1 MNRFITGY
9 IVIASAMLMFVGCS
23 RAPEVSFNEQVRPI
37 LNERCAN
44 CHGGIRRQGDLS
56 LLFRHE
62 ALAAAESGERAVVP
76 LKPAESE
83 LLRRVSHT
91 DPKHRMPQDDDPLTP
106 EQIQTLHT
114 WIAEGA
120 QWEDHWAYVTPERP
134 ALPGVSDPA
143 WPSEPLDYFIL
154 SRLDEEGLSPS
165 PEAECPVLVR
175 RVTLDLVGLPPKP
188 EDVRQICVDGGS
200 YETYVDSLLASPTYG
215 ERWAA
220 MWLDLARYAD
230 SKGYEKDIGR
240 TIWRYRD
247 WVIQAF
253 NDDLPFDQFTIEQL
267 AGDLLPNATE
277 SQRIATAFNRN
288 TMTNTEGGT
297 DDEEFRVAAVI
308 DRVNTTWE
316 VWQGTSFACVQ
327 CHGHP
332 YDPFT
337 HEEYYE
343 FFAFFNSTADRDLD
357 SEYPT
362 LPLFEEEVADEG
374 NKLIEDIAQL
384 EEDIIARV
392 RSNALAEERR
402 AWETTL
408 DQPEIIGRVRLML
421 QNEVKRVVATPE
433 EQRGDGQQ
441 RTLDHIYASVSD
453 DPQLERLR
461 SEKAEKEQA
470 VQTLNAV
477 HTPIMQELPFQRRT
491 HVFERGSFLLK
502 GELVE
507 PNTPN
512 ALPPMPEDA
521 PRNRLGMAQWLVS
534 RENPLTARVTVNRFW
549 EQLFGI
555 GLIESLEDF
564 GTQGLERSHPDLLDY
579 LAVSLMEDH
588 SWRVKSFLRSMVVS
602 STYRQSSRV
611 TDELEARDPRNRL
624 LARGA
629 RFRLSAE
636 QIRDQALYVS
646 GLLSP
651 AMYGPSVMP
660 PQPEGL
666 WNNPYDARRWQT
678 SQGDDQYRR
687 GIYTY
692 WRRTVPYPSMA
703 TFDSPSREFCVSR
716 RIRTNTPLQALVSL
730 NDPVFVEAAQALAQR
745 MLDSEN
751 PLKSGYTYAIG
762 VAPDEKVLDT
772 LGSLYYDAM
781 THYTKHDDDVTTL
794 TGDQGSAE
802 LAGLTVVANAILNLD
817 QFIMKE

>member
-9 IVIASAMLMFVGCS
+9 ILIAAAMLMFVGCS
-23 RAPEVSFNEQVRPI
+23 RAPEVSFNEQIRPI
-37 LNERCAN
+37 LNERCVN

-143 WPSEPLDYFIL
+143 WPSEPLDHFIL

-200 YETYVDSLLASPTYG
+200 YETYVDSLQASPTYG

-247 WVIQAF
+247 WVIQAL

-343 FFAFFNSTADRDLD
+343 FFTFFNSTADRDLD

-374 NKLIEDIAQL
+374 SELIEDIAQL

-392 RSNALAEERR
+392 RSHALAEERR

-461 SEKAEKEQA
+461 SEKVEKEQ
-470 VQTLNAV
+470 VLRTLNAV
-477 HTPIMQELPFQRRT
+477 HTPIMQELPFRRRT

-502 GELVE
+502 GEPVE

-521 PRNRLGMAQWLVS
+521 PRNRLGMARWLVS

-579 LAVSLMEDH
+579 LAVSFMEDH
-588 SWRVKSFLRSMVVS
+588 SWSVKSFLRSVVIS

-611 TDELEARDPRNRL
+611 TGELEAKDPRNRL

-651 AMYGPSVMP
+651 AMFGPSVMP

-678 SQGDDQYRR
+678 SQGNDRYRR

-730 NDPVFVEAAQALAQR
+730 NDPVFIEAAQALAQR

-751 PLKSGYTYAIG
+751 PLEAGYTYAIG

-772 LGSLYYDAM
+772 LGSLYNDAM
-781 THYTKHDDDVTTL
+781 THYTEHDDDVTTL